1 MNTVRRK
8 PTLRAQADVVQREEV
23 VARRRETMWVSLVL
37 LALLAIFFWKPIFLG
52 LKLVPG
58 DIVYSDPLY
67 YPHAPAGFVKPH
79 NVLLYD
85 QAYQFYPWRVLISQ
99 TLRQGALPFWNPFIY
114 CGAPLLAEDQP
125 AVFYPL
131 NLLSYLFAPADA
143 VLFLALARLFV
154 AGLATYWFVRTL
166 GGGRFGSLVGAV
178 TFAFSGFMIVF
189 LGHPHTNV
197 VAWLPALFLT
207 AEWLY
212 RENSAQHVAFV
223 SLVVA
228 AQLTGGHTETALYT
242 CTAGGLYYLLRV
254 LCGWWE
260 TRQRKQA
267 VLALMSFA
275 AAAALGLALAAVHL
289 LPFVEWLQH
298 SAELRLRSGVENLS
312 TWRWGWTYWLAG
324 LVTGLVPNL
333 FGNPT
338 WPGEYRSFF
347 PAGNYV
353 EQTIYVGII
362 GLALAAVAA
371 VVRRR
376 EKPVVFLALLGVG
389 ALGAALRLPVL
400 DWVNHLPVFNIASV
414 GRLRLIYTFCASALA
429 GLGADVVLS
438 GARGCVLERPA
449 GGGAA
454 KRPAGGGAAKRRARG
469 GAAKRPAGGGAAK
482 RPAGGGAALRWSV
495 ALLVGLA
502 AVAAAALVVARRV
515 FTAMYPL
522 DASEVGKLT
531 RGVIVRAFSLSNVM
545 MYWPVLVALGGAM
558 VLALY
563 RWRVVGQR
571 AAQAVLFL
579 LVVVDVFALGMDYH
593 PTIRPEDIY
602 PETPALRRIKS
613 DSGVFRVLGTHVDFM
628 PNACVVYGLQ
638 DVRGL
643 DFPIQRYLELSQA
656 IGGSDWLGYGIL
668 FTEELQPRLL
678 NLMNV
683 KYVLSSSR
691 LGPQVLRDMELIAT
705 DNDVKVYLNK
715 ACLPRAFLVHQVQ
728 VAADGPQALRA
739 LLDPELDLGSKIV
752 LERAPPA
759 GFVAAQGSPA
769 PSGTHRGLPTDSV
782 EIMRYTPNRVTIQ
795 ADAAADG
802 FLFLSDTYYPDWR
815 AYVDGVAS
823 EIYAADY
830 AFRAV
835 YLTAGQH
842 VVEFVYEPGSFRL
855 AAAIS
860 LTALLTIV
868 ALLACGFV
876 RRRWRRGLRSAAG
889 GSGVGR

>member
-1 MNTVRRK
+1 MSTVRRT
-8 PTLRAQADVVQREEV
+8 PTLRAQADVEQQKQV
-23 VARRRETMWVSLVL
+23 VARRWETVWVSLVL
-37 LALLAIFFWKPIFLG
+37 LTLLVVFFWKPLFLG
-52 LKLVPG
+52 LKLVPA
-58 DIVYSDPLY
+58 DIVYTDPLF

-85 QAYQFYPWRVLISQ
+85 QAYQFYPWRVLVSQ
-99 TLRQGALPFWNPFIY
+99 MLRQGTLPFWNPYTY

-212 RENSAQHVAFV
+212 RKNSAQHVAFIA
-223 SLVVA
+223 LVVA

-254 LCGWWE
+254 LCGWWQ
-260 TRQRKQA
+260 TRQSKQA

-275 AAAALGLALAAVHL
+275 AATALGLALAAVHL

-376 EKPVVFLALLGVG
+376 EKPVLFLTLLGVG

-400 DWVNHLPVFNIASV
+400 DWVNHLPVFDIASV

-429 GLGADVVLS
+429 GLGAGVVLS

-454 KRPAGGGAAKRRARG
+454 KRPAR
-469 GAAKRPAGGGAAK
+469 
-482 RPAGGGAALRWSV
+482 GGAALRWSA

-522 DASEVGKLT
+522 DVSEVGTLT

-545 MYWPVLVALGGAM
+545 MYWPVLVALGGAV

-571 AAQAVLFL
+571 AAQAVLFI
-579 LVVVDVFALGMDYH
+579 LVVVDLFALGMDYH
-593 PTIRPEDIY
+593 ATIRPEDIY
-602 PETPALRRIKS
+602 PETPALQRVKS

-668 FTEELQPRLL
+668 FTEKLQPRLL

-728 VAADGPQALRA
+728 VVADGPEALRA

-752 LERAPPA
+752 LEKAPPA

-769 PSGTHRGLPTDSV
+769 LGGTLRSPAPGGTLRGLPTDSV

-795 ADAAADG
+795 ADAVADG
-802 FLFLSDTYYPDWR
+802 FLFLSDTYYPDWK

-823 EIYAADY
+823 EIYPADY

-860 LTALLTIV
+860 LTALLTVV
-868 ALLACGFV
+868 ALLTCGLV
-876 RRRWRRGLRSAAG
+876 RRHLRRSLRSAAG

>member
-37 LALLAIFFWKPIFLG
+37 LTLLAIFFWKPLFLG
-52 LKLVPG
+52 LKLVPA

-99 TLRQGALPFWNPFIY
+99 TLREGTLPFWNPYTY

-166 GGGRFGSLVGAV
+166 GGGRFGSLIGAV

-212 RENSAQHVAFV
+212 RENNAQHVAFV

-242 CTAGGLYYLLRV
+242 CTAAGLYYLLRV
-254 LCGWWE
+254 VCGWWE

-275 AAAALGLALAAVHL
+275 AAAALGLALAAVHM
-289 LPFVEWLQH
+289 LPFFEWLQH
-298 SAELRLRSGVENLS
+298 SAELRLRSGVETLS

-324 LVTGLVPNL
+324 LVTGLLPNL

-347 PAGNYV
+347 PAGNFV

-362 GLALAAVAA
+362 GLALAAVAT

-429 GLGADVVLS
+429 GLGAGVVLS

-449 GGGAA
+449 
-454 KRPAGGGAAKRRARG
+454 R
-469 GAAKRPAGGGAAK
+469 
-482 RPAGGGAALRWSV
+482 GGAALRWSA

-502 AVAAAALVVARRV
+502 AVAAAALVAARRV

-545 MYWPVLVALGGAM
+545 MYWPVLVALGGAV

-563 RWRVVGQR
+563 RRRVVGQR
-571 AAQAVLFL
+571 ATQAALFL
-579 LVVVDVFALGMDYH
+579 LVVVDLFALGVDYH
-593 PTIRPEDIY
+593 PTIRAEYIY
-602 PETPALRRIKS
+602 PETPALQRIMS
-613 DSGVFRVLGTHVDFM
+613 DTGVFRVLGTHVDFM
-628 PNACVVYGLQ
+628 PNACIVYGLQ

-668 FTEELQPRLL
+668 FTERLQPRLL

-691 LGPQVLRDMELIAT
+691 LGPQVLRDLELIT
-705 DNDVKVYLNK
+705 VDNDVKVYQNK

-752 LERAPPA
+752 LEKAPPA
-759 GFVAAQGSPA
+759 SFVAAQGSPA
-769 PSGTHRGLPTDSV
+769 PGGTLRSPAPGATLRSPAPGGTLRSLPTDSV

-802 FLFLSDTYYPDWR
+802 FLFLSDTYYPDWKV
-815 AYVDGVAS
+815 YVDGVMS
-823 EIYAADY
+823 EIYVADY
-830 AFRAV
+830 VFRAV

-868 ALLACGFV
+868 ALLACGLV
-876 RRRWRRGLRSAAG
+876 RRHLRRGLRSAAG